1 VDYDYF
7 ELTLG
12 REPGAAQA
20 LARHVYRELGDAAVA
35 VFAPLLGFPLNHALV
50 LTTHG
55 GSQAAVLRAPGVV
68 RAVQARLSPTLR
80 PKDGE
85 RPAPMG
91 IYTHNWFTIDD
102 RVDEF
107 VRLSG
112 QAWPDFEA
120 SFKARVFGLF
130 VAEASDEDR
139 RQAQRRMLL
148 MTGYSDLNEWQ
159 VSRNPAPTARQA
171 FERRRQLTRSSL
183 ARACTLIPRTGGV
196 A

>member
-1 VDYDYF
+1 MDYDYF

-20 LARHVYRELGDAAVA
+20 LAKHVYGEMGDAAVA

-55 GSQAAVLRAPGVV
+55 ASQAPVLRGPGVV
-68 RAVQARLSPTLR
+68 RAVHARLSPTLR

-91 IYTHNWFTIDD
+91 VYTHNWFTIDD

-112 QAWPDFEA
+112 TAWPDFEKT
-120 SFKARVFGLF
+120 FKTKVFGLF

-139 RQAQRRMLL
+139 RLGQRRMLL

-159 VSRNPAPTARQA
+159 VSRSPAPTAREA
-171 FERRRQLTRSSL
+171 FERRRAITRSSL
-183 ARACTLIPRTGGV
+183 ARACTLIPR
-196 A
+196 AAA